1 MKNLILKIISG
12 GQTGADMGGL
22 LAAKMLKIRTGGCA
36 PKGFLTENGSNYDLS
51 KLFGLH
57 QSESEKYPP
66 RTAEN
71 ISKSD
76 CTIIF
81 SSNRGTERGSIL
93 TQNLCLSKKKP
104 HLWVDPLSSTIVEEI
119 QEFIAENARSKSR
132 PIILNIAGNRESKYP
147 GIETKVQEILTKV
160 FSSL

>member
-1 MKNLILKIISG
+1 MKSLILKIISG

-22 LAAKMLKIRTGGCA
+22 LAGKKLEIRTGGCA

-51 KLFGLH
+51 KTFGLH
-57 QSESEKYPP
+57 QSDSEKYPP

-81 SSNRGTERGSIL
+81 SSNTGAERGSIL

-104 HLWVDPLSSTIVEEI
+104 HLWIDPKNPNIEEI
-119 QEFIAENARSKSR
+119 REFIADQARSKSR
-132 PIILNIAGNRESKYP
+132 PIILNVAGNRESKSP
-147 GIETKVQEILTKV
+147 GIESKVQEILVEVLNKA
-160 FSSL
+160 

>member
-1 MKNLILKIISG
+1 MKSLILKIISG

-22 LAAKMLKIRTGGCA
+22 LAGKKLEIRTGGCA

-51 KLFGLH
+51 KIFGLH
-57 QSESEKYPP
+57 QSDSEKYPP

-81 SSNRGTERGSIL
+81 SSNTGAERGSIL

-104 HLWVDPLSSTIVEEI
+104 HLWIDPKNPNIEEI
-119 QEFIAENARSKSR
+119 REFIADQARSKSR
-132 PIILNIAGNRESKYP
+132 PIILNVAGNRESKSP
-147 GIETKVQEILTKV
+147 GIESRVQEILVEVLNKA
-160 FSSL
+160 

>member
-1 MKNLILKIISG
+1 MKSLILKIISG

-22 LAAKMLKIRTGGCA
+22 LAGKQLEIRTGGCA

-51 KLFGLH
+51 KSFGLH
-57 QSESEKYPP
+57 QSDSEKYPP

-71 ISKSD
+71 IGKSD

-81 SSNRGTERGSIL
+81 SSNTGAERGSIL

-104 HLWVDPLSSTIVEEI
+104 HLWVDPTNLGIVEEI
-119 QEFIAENARSKSR
+119 REFIAEQARSKSR
-132 PIILNIAGNRESKYP
+132 PIILNVAGNRESKSP
-147 GIETKVQEILTKV
+147 GIELKVQEILVEV
-160 FSSL
+160 FNQV

>member
-1 MKNLILKIISG
+1 MKSLILKIISG

-22 LAAKMLKIRTGGCA
+22 LAGKKLEIRTGGCA

-51 KLFGLH
+51 KIFGLH
-57 QSESEKYPP
+57 QSDSEKYPP

-81 SSNRGTERGSIL
+81 SSNTGAERGSIL

-104 HLWVDPLSSTIVEEI
+104 HLWIDPKNPNIEEI
-119 QEFIAENARSKSR
+119 REFIADQARSKSR
-132 PIILNIAGNRESKYP
+132 PIILNVAVNRESKSP
-147 GIETKVQEILTKV
+147 GIESRVQEILVEVLNKA
-160 FSSL
+160 